1 MNRKQRKELGL
12 LPRQV
17 LADVR
22 KLAKA
27 GAITKDMDATQIAIV
42 VAMERASD
50 AYCDDAWQQI
60 FEGTYEVDWDE
71 VLRVLKMIIELLL
84 KYLPSLI

>member
-17 LADVR
+17 LADMR
-22 KLAKA
+22 KLAKT
-27 GAITKDMDATQIAIV
+27 GVINKDMTAKEIALA

-50 AYCDDAWQQI
+50 DCCNETWQQV
-60 FEGTYEVDWDE
+60 FEGVYEIDWDE
-71 VLRVLKMIIELLL
+71 VMRVLEMLIELLI
-84 KYLPSLI
+84 KYLPLFI

>member
-1 MNRKQRKELGL
+1 MNRKQRRELGL

-22 KLAKA
+22 KLAKE
-27 GAITKDMDATQIAIV
+27 GAIDKSMDAQQIALI

-50 AYCDDAWQQI
+50 DCCDDAWQQV

-71 VLRVLKMIIELLL
+71 VLRVLEMIIQLLI
-84 KYLPSLI
+84 KYLPLFI